1 MIEIG
6 YWKIRG
12 LVGGIRV
19 LLEHVGEEWKES
31 QYEAHFKDDLWDRSE
46 WQNIKK
52 SEEVQSKFAF
62 PNIPWMKDGDVCLS
76 QSTAILKV
84 FKGGPNARLIF
95 NIFDFCVPSDRVGSD
110 EFGQTGKSVK
120 FGPV

>member
-19 LLEHVGEEWKES
+19 LLEHVGEEWKET
-31 QYEAHFKDDLWDRSE
+31 QYEAHFRDGQWDRTE

-52 SEEVQSKFAF
+52 SDEVQSKFAF

-84 FKGGPNARLIF
+84 PHYSI
-95 NIFDFCVPSDRVGSD
+95 
-110 EFGQTGKSVK
+110 KS
-120 FGPV
+120 FLG